1 MPTVL
6 KRRAF
11 FARVAG
17 LAASASVTIP
27 STLAYGEQQAAGAE
41 PELTPTS
48 WDTSWI
54 DGLKGRH
61 KLVFDL
67 LWHTL
72 RPNSLNPPRNF
83 LDVHKQVYH
92 REFPDV
98 NVALGMNSTSFP
110 INASDALWAKLGL
123 GERYKIE
130 DPSTGRPAVR
140 NVYLGSGGSPRPD
153 SVLALQA
160 RGAVFMMC
168 NKALNGL
175 TTDFARE
182 LGKPRAEVYAE
193 LTAGLAPGVKVVPAI
208 TWAFST
214 LQERGFAY
222 AKL

>member
-1 MPTVL
+1 MSSVL

-17 LAASASVTIP
+17 LAAATSITIP
-27 STLAYGEQQAAGAE
+27 STLAYGEQQAGAE
-41 PELTPTS
+41 PELTPTT

-98 NVALGMNSTSFP
+98 NVVLGMNSTSFP

-130 DPSTGRPAVR
+130 DPTTGRPAVR
-140 NVYLGSGGSPRPD
+140 NVYLGSGASPRPD
-153 SVLALQA
+153 SVQALQA

-175 TTDFARE
+175 TSDFARE
-182 LGKPRAEVYAE
+182 LGKPKAEVYAE
-193 LTAGLAPGVKVVPAI
+193 LTAGLNPGVKVVPAI